1 MPILQVTKQFTFDA
15 AHFLTKYHGKCE
27 RLHGHTYKLEI
38 TLEGPVQENGMVLD
52 FALLKRV
59 VKTQVLDKF
68 DHHCINDVLENPSA
82 ENMAVWIWNQLADL
96 QTLLQSEIADK
107 NLPESL
113 KTFVESTENMNVEG
127 NEFVKLKR
135 IQLWETPTSCVVY
148 EGK

>member
-1 MPILQVTKQFTFDA
+1 MILQVTKQFSFDA

-52 FALLKRV
+52 FSLLKRIV
-59 VKTQVLDKF
+59 QKQVLSKL
-68 DHHCINDVLENPSA
+68 DHHLINDILENPSA

-96 QTLLQSEIADK
+96 QTLLQEEILDK

-113 KTFVESTENMNVEG
+113 KAFVESTENMNIEG

-135 IQLWETPTSCVVY
+135 IQLWETPTSYVVY